1 MALRPGGVFS
11 TACRHRRTM
20 HRGPMPPWTLY
31 AIAAALFAGLTSVVA
46 KRGMENIPADL
57 ALALRT
63 GVVLLL
69 VWLNAAAM
77 GVWKSL
83 PALTGRAAT
92 WLALSG
98 LTTALSWICY
108 YRAMKTG
115 PVSYI
120 ATIDKGSILLTLLLS
135 CLWLGEPFTWKL
147 GLGAALVGSGLV
159 VLAWK

>member
-1 MALRPGGVFS
+1 MICV
-11 TACRHRRTM
+11 
-20 HRGPMPPWTLY
+20 MPPWVLY
-31 AIAAALFAGLTSVVA
+31 AIAAAVFAGLTSVVA
-46 KRGMENIPADL
+46 KRGMEHLPADL

-63 GVVLLL
+63 AVVFVL
-69 VWLNAAAM
+69 VWINALAF
-77 GVWKSL
+77 GTLKSL
-83 PALTGRAAT
+83 PSLTGRAAT

-98 LTTALSWICY
+98 VTTALSWICY

-147 GLGAALVGSGLV
+147 GLGAALVGSGLL